1 MLTINKGAKMTNKPI
16 TSDLFQVDTCFN
28 CEGEGQVDKTPKNAT
43 YELYEDCDIC
53 KGTGI
58 LQ

>member
-1 MLTINKGAKMTNKPI
+1 MTKMTNKPI

-28 CEGEGQVDKTPKNAT
+28 CEGEGVVVQSPEGTT
-43 YELYEDCDIC
+43 CEHYEDCDIC